1 MREQFMYKRTKMTRN
16 AVVAAILLLGL
27 TFYAQANA
35 QSLFRCGKTYQDRPC
50 DAGQETKILTSRAP
64 SSPGIAGSADA
75 MCNQRGAAA
84 QRIVWAREAGAI
96 LDQQLAKTRSRD
108 EQNLI
113 IDVYNRRGTSAEI
126 RTAIEADCIAEKEKA
141 ARLAALLGTS
151 APPAKATDDAE
162 PVRQKDAHN
171 QNPPKS
177 ASHDQMARD
186 AERKKVRCNG
196 LQAQL
201 ENVKARQRTGGSMAT
216 MDMLNSDKSRIEK
229 QLIQDAC

>member
-1 MREQFMYKRTKMTRN
+1 MYKRTKTTRN

-141 ARLAALLGTS
+141 ARLAALLRMS
-151 APPAKATDDAE
+151 EPPANATNDTE

-171 QNPPKS
+171 QHNQPPIKT
-177 ASHDQMARD
+177 ASHDQRAQD
-186 AERKKVRCNG
+186 AERKKMRCNG

-216 MDMLNSDKSRIEK
+216 MDMLNRDKSHIEK